1 MTYTRAW
8 ADREGKG
15 LGVEAGSFTRDDDG
29 GRRHG
34 RSWRGGARLKPYRA
48 DMRGIV
54 RMSME
59 HPQANG
65 GRSRISKNNVT
76 FEGSLDLCQKLVA
89 SNSQIPRLNIVQRL
103 NRLRCVG
110 IKSQRLAAILGYVVE
125 SADTN
130 S

>member
-1 MTYTRAW
+1 MPFDGSCQSRRAGPG
-8 ADREGKG
+8 RNHRQEGG
-15 LGVEAGSFTRDDDG
+15 
-29 GRRHG
+29 
-34 RSWRGGARLKPYRA
+34 YRA